1 MLYRGIPNLYINIH
15 LAHFI
20 PTALGQIPPPQSL
33 EELSVYTQATRQG
46 DQSLLYKSSTWSSL
60 GAGLPPVPEKITS
73 RIEAGEFIEMAE
85 LLPDRLGTAGMR
97 AGDDQT
103 KSVKTKRRLVT
114 NIVEWVECF
123 AIYIAVL
130 SKKQPQ
136 RVPEMLGYLILI
148 LEAHTEYAGDG
159 WLGYD
164 RRFRMAA
171 AGNPSINWAA
181 IDTTLWNLAFS
192 GKARSAQYKHCF
204 SLSHLSKDC
213 EWEPELPSRT
223 PVVANPPGVLTDRS
237 VVTGI
242 IVEDQDALMLTVTI
256 DISASIVLSTLRFQ
270 IKYIRWCIAH
280 ISSREGNQNN
290 STEGRKS

>member
-1 MLYRGIPNLYINIH
+1 MH
-15 LAHFI
+15 
-20 PTALGQIPPPQSL
+20 TALGQIPPPQSL

-85 LLPDRLGTAGMR
+85 LLPDRLGS

-148 LEAHTEYAGDG
+148 LEAHTENAGDG

-192 GKARSAQYKHCF
+192 GKARSARCKHCF

-213 EWEPELPSRT
+213 EWEPELPSMT
-223 PVVANPPGVLTDRS
+223 PVVANPPGVSRRQICRDWNYSRRPGCPHVNCYYRHICINCAFDPEVPDKVHK
-237 VVTGI
+237 VVYCPYK
-242 IVEDQDALMLTVTI
+242 Q
-256 DISASIVLSTLRFQ
+256 
-270 IKYIRWCIAH
+270 
-280 ISSREGNQNN
+280 SRGQPEQ
-290 STEGRKS
+290 RY